1 MRAASNGDLK
11 QFVEA
16 LNNSVK
22 KDTSENGAHASTGET
37 LEGDASS
44 AEGGAT
50 KVEGEPMEQENEE
63 NTSAEKAEEDKEM
76 DTS

>member
-22 KDTSENGAHASTGET
+22 KDSSENGAPSTGET